1 MASLSERDKRAVKL
15 GGIGMVMI
23 IAYVVVGPWF
33 SNWQVTRQS
42 LARERAKFEGIVS
55 SGKVSAKQAG
65 LITRVPVFEMPQGEE
80 PQRTA
85 FRDAFN
91 TQLKKAGV
99 KIKSLKSLPV
109 KRTAIAGGYK
119 KLMLQCRGQCGFSQV
134 LNLLADLN
142 SNPYFVGVEDIE
154 MKVDSRNRNSMEVT
168 LTVSTF
174 VK

>member
-1 MASLSERDKRAVKL
+1 
-15 GGIGMVMI
+15 
-23 IAYVVVGPWF
+23 
-33 SNWQVTRQS
+33 
-42 LARERAKFEGIVS
+42 IVS
-55 SGKVSAKQAG
+55 SGKVSAKQAS
-65 LITRVPVFEMPQGEE
+65 LIARVPVFEMPKSEE

-91 TQLKKAGV
+91 TQLKKAGI

-109 KRTAIAGGYK
+109 KRTALTGGYK
-119 KLMLQCRGQCGFSQV
+119 KLMLQCSGQCGFSQV
-134 LNLLADLN
+134 LNLLASLN
-142 SNPYFVGVEDIE
+142 SNPYFVGIEDIE